1 MSNAHLDPQV
11 HVAQAD
17 DPDDVAEA
25 GVPIGEPLSCRVRL
39 DRQDGRKLYMNGELT
54 IEATGQV
61 PTRSTATFIA
71 IDPSRFAPVVATR

>member
-25 GVPIGEPLSCRVRL
+25 GVPIGEPSSCRVRL
-39 DRQDGRKLYMNGELT
+39 ARQDGPKLYMNGEPT

-61 PTRSTATFIA
+61 LTRSTAKFIA
-71 IDPSRFAPVVATR
+71 IDRKPVRPVVVTR